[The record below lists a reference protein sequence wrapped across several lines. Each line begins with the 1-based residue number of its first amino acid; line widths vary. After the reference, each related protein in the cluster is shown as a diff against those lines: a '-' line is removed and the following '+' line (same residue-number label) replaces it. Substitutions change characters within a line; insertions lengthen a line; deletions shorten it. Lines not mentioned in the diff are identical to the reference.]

1 MALRAKY
8 STDNDSIPN
17 PRPTRVEVLSAFIWS
32 RYLPTIQPEQDPNKI
47 YAVFHAANLRK
58 RLDPPLS
65 EQYFGNMSLS
75 TASVASWDSEIGFD
89 GITIP
94 ARDALLK
101 VDNNYV
107 KEFQE
112 NGKQMKFL

>member
-1 MALRAKY
+1 
-8 STDNDSIPN
+8 
-17 PRPTRVEVLSAFIWS
+17 
-32 RYLPTIQPEQDPNKI
+32 
-47 YAVFHAANLRK
+47 
-58 RLDPPLS
+58 
-65 EQYFGNMSLS
+65 MSLS